1 MTATETSVDLRTGVA
16 VRCDE
21 VVHIYATGDTEVVAV
36 RGVDLT
42 VRAGETVAL
51 LGPSGSGKSTLLSLL
66 GGLLAPSAGQIWIG
80 DVEISRLGQRELLE
94 LRADRVGFVLQG
106 AGRSLLPYA
115 SPVDN
120 IRFAQQASSAQRDDI
135 IPAEELLELL
145 GLAHLRDASL
155 PMLSGGEQQRVS
167 MAVAVA
173 NSPGLLL
180 ADEPTSQLDP
190 AGRAMVLDLLDRVNE
205 LLGTTIVLVTH
216 DSDVAARLHR
226 QVAMRYGRVGH
237 EGRLGGQTHA
247 VVGKDGSVQLP
258 DDVVDDWP
266 PGTLVRVEVDGDEL
280 RLRKAES

>member
-1 MTATETSVDLRTGVA
+1 MTHGTVELTRTGLA
-16 VRCDE
+16 VRCEE
-21 VVHIYATGDTEVVAV
+21 VVHIYSTGDSEVVAV

-66 GGLLAPSAGQIWIG
+66 GGLLAPSAGRIWIG
-80 DVEISRLGQRELLE
+80 DTEISRFGQRELLE

-115 SPVDN
+115 SPADN
-120 IRFAQQASSAQRDDI
+120 IRFAQQASSRPSSGLL
-135 IPAEELLELL
+135 PAEELLDLLEL
-145 GLAHLRDASL
+145 GHLAKANL
-155 PMLSGGEQQRVS
+155 PELSGGEQQRVS

-190 AGRAMVLDLLDRVNE
+190 SGRALVLDLLARVND
-205 LLGTTIVLVTH
+205 LFGTTIVLVTH
-216 DSDVAARLHR
+216 DPDVAQRLHR

-237 EGRLGGQTHA
+237 EGLGEESLA
-247 VVGKDGSVQLP
+247 VVGKDGSVLLP
-258 DDVVDDWP
+258 DDVVADWP
-266 PGTLVRVEVDGDEL
+266 PGTLVRVEVDGPTL
-280 RLRKAES
+280 RLRKAHE